1 MMSVLSI
8 AGLKKTY
15 PNGNE
20 AIRDISF
27 EVGRGEFVFL
37 SGPSGSGKTTLIRIL
52 LKMEESTGGQ
62 VLVFGKNLYALLP
75 SAVPYLRRNIGVIF
89 QDFRLLQDRTV
100 FENMALGLN
109 ILGLTTREISRR
121 VEGILYDLGIDRY
134 AGAYPAMLSGG
145 EQQRV
150 AIGRALVMEPALIL
164 ADEPTGNLDWELS
177 QDIVRLFEELN
188 ARGTSVLMATHDRF
202 LLEAFP
208 KRTLLINR
216 GILVEDRN
224 PGMAATRREAG
235 QNRFQHFVAGRTDG
249 SPA

>member
-1 MMSVLSI
+1 MSVVSVK
-8 AGLKKTY
+8 GVKKTY

-20 AIRDISF
+20 AVRDVSF
-27 EVGRGEFVFL
+27 DVDEGEFLFL

-52 LKMEESTGGQ
+52 LKMEEATGGE
-62 VLVFGKNLYALLP
+62 VLVFDRNLSALKA
-75 SAVPYLRRNIGVIF
+75 SAIPYLRRNIGVIF

-100 FENMALGLN
+100 FENLSLGLN
-109 ILGLTTREISRR
+109 ILGLSRAEIGRR
-121 VEGILYDLGIDRY
+121 VEGVLYDLGIDRY

-177 QDIVRLFEELN
+177 QEIVRLFEELN
-188 ARGTSVLMATHDRF
+188 ARGTAVLMATHDRF
-202 LLEAFP
+202 LLDAFP

-216 GILVEDRN
+216 GILVEDRR
-224 PGMAATRREAG
+224 PMRRRGAA
-235 QNRFQHFVAGRTDG
+235 DG
-249 SPA
+249 APRGEG

>member
-1 MMSVLSI
+1 MPVVSLKGV
-8 AGLKKTY
+8 KKTY

-27 EVGRGEFVFL
+27 DVEPGEFLFL

-52 LKMEESTGGQ
+52 LKMEEVTGGEA
-62 VLVFGKNLYALLP
+62 LVFDRNLSALKP
-75 SAVPYLRRNIGVIF
+75 TAIPYLRRNIGVIF

-100 FENMALGLN
+100 FENLALGLD
-109 ILGLTTREISRR
+109 ILGLTRAETARR
-121 VEGILYDLGIDRY
+121 VEGVLYDLGIDRY

-177 QDIVRLFEELN
+177 QEIVRLFEELN
-188 ARGTSVLMATHDRF
+188 TRGTAVLMATHDRF
-202 LLEAFP
+202 LLDAFP

-216 GILVEDRN
+216 GILVEDRR
-224 PGMAATRREAG
+224 P
-235 QNRFQHFVAGRTDG
+235 AGRRRPHGIPQGGD
-249 SPA
+249 

>member
-1 MMSVLSI
+1 MSVVSI
-8 AGLKKTY
+8 TGLKKTY

-27 EVGRGEFVFL
+27 EVGKGEFVFL

-62 VLVFGKNLYALLP
+62 ILVFGKNLNALLP

-109 ILGLTTREISRR
+109 ILGLSTREISRR

-177 QDIVRLFEELN
+177 QDIVRLFEDLN

-216 GILVEDRN
+216 GLLVEDRT
-224 PGMAATRREAG
+224 PGTSAIRRDAE
-235 QNRFQHFVAGRTDG
+235 QNRFKHFMAGRSGG

>member
-1 MMSVLSI
+1 MSVVSVK
-8 AGLKKTY
+8 GVKKTY

-20 AIRDISF
+20 AVRDVSF
-27 EVGRGEFVFL
+27 EVDQGEFLFL

-52 LKMEESTGGQ
+52 LKMEEATGGE
-62 VLVFGKNLYALLP
+62 VLVFDRNLNALRA
-75 SAVPYLRRNIGVIF
+75 SAIPYLRRNIGVIF

-100 FENMALGLN
+100 FENLSLGLN
-109 ILGLTTREISRR
+109 ILGLSKAEVGRR
-121 VEGILYDLGIDRY
+121 VEGVLYDLGIDRY

-177 QDIVRLFEELN
+177 QEIVRLFEELN
-188 ARGTSVLMATHDRF
+188 ARGTAVLMATHDRF
-202 LLEAFP
+202 LLDAFP

-216 GILVEDRN
+216 GILVEDRR
-224 PGMAATRREAG
+224 PARRRGMAEDTTKGEA
-235 QNRFQHFVAGRTDG
+235 R
-249 SPA
+249 